1 MQVEELAKSC
11 MPNPVTLTVGKK
23 VGASTAI
30 AQKLIYCGS
39 EEGKVLAMR
48 QLVAAGLRPP
58 VLVFV
63 QSVDRAKQLFRELV
77 YDGINV
83 DVMHA
88 ERTQAQR
95 DQVIVQFRTGAIWV
109 LICTDLMA
117 RGIDFKG
124 VNLVVNYDFPQTTV
138 SYIHRIGRTGR
149 GGRSGEAVT
158 FFTNDDV
165 GFLRSIANVMK
176 QSGCE
181 VPDWMTGLHRP
192 SKRKRKQFASQAP
205 ERKDIMSVP
214 QFVKNKA
221 HKRAQMIAASK
232 KKAASRQS

>member
-1 MQVEELAKSC
+1 MEELAKSC

-95 DQVIVQFRTGAIWV
+95 DQVIAQFRTGAIWV

-124 VNLVVNYDFPQTTV
+124 VNLVVNYDFPPGIED
-138 SYIHRIGRTGR
+138 YIHRIGRTGR
-149 GGRSGEAVT
+149 
-158 FFTNDDV
+158 
-165 GFLRSIANVMK
+165 
-176 QSGCE
+176 
-181 VPDWMTGLHRP
+181 
-192 SKRKRKQFASQAP
+192 
-205 ERKDIMSVP
+205 
-214 QFVKNKA
+214 
-221 HKRAQMIAASK
+221 
-232 KKAASRQS
+232 